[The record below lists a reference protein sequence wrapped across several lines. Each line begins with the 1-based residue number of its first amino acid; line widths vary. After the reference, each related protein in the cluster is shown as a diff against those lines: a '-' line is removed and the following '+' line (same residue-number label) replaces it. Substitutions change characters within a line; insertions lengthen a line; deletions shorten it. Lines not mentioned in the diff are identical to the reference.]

1 MQEADFKV
9 GVTIKYDNII
19 GDVQFVGDDY
29 ITFCVSERPN
39 TCGHSLY
46 PTCKVAM
53 LVYPHQYKDCEL
65 VVNNNTT
72 EDSTLSAYKSQK
84 YRYSDIQWDLKDLPT
99 M

>member
-1 MQEADFKV
+1 MQKADFKV
-9 GVTIKYDNII
+9 GLTIKYDNMQ

-53 LVYPHQYKDCEL
+53 LVYPHQFKDCIA
-65 VVNNNTT
+65 VSNNNSK

-84 YRYSDIQWDLKDLPT
+84 YRYSDIQ
-99 M
+99 

>member
-29 ITFCVSERPN
+29 ITFCVSERPSN
-39 TCGHSLY
+39 CPNSKY

-53 LVYPHQYKDCEL
+53 LVYPHQWKDCEL
-65 VVNNNTT
+65 VINNN
-72 EDSTLSAYKSQK
+72 DDAISPLSTYKAQK
-84 YRYSDIQWDLKDLPT
+84 YRPLDTQ
-99 M
+99 